1 MHFDA
6 ESKIVKFQNPVPCV
20 ARTASLGNEFFAKC
34 ELLSGKGRQRHELCL
49 ALLKGIAPANQ
60 SINFGF
66 DWLIV
71 RDQSDWETWNVLFSS
86 SVSRLRPH
94 DLNHGRKFGSKS
106 KPFELLCCAQV
117 KTFPFIIS
125 VISWCESWMCE
136 WRKWE
141 KIANIFEGRILLL
154 IVNWPFPPSHLLDA
168 KLSKIEKTFNNIL
181 REICKNGNW
190 ATNWYFLALSVAVNP
205 KYPISS
211 KSWVQFVSWSLPQP
225 TVKVILWSQNEM
237 MIWIWRR
244 NWLDNYLIIIPLF
257 LSPIIML

>member
-1 MHFDA
+1 MNFSPSVSCSQEKEDKDMSSVWHFW
-6 ESKIVKFQNPVPCV
+6 K
-20 ARTASLGNEFFAKC
+20 G
-34 ELLSGKGRQRHELCL
+34 LLLP
-49 ALLKGIAPANQ
+49 INQ
-60 SINFGF
+60 STSVLI
-66 DWLIV
+66 DWLLDIN
-71 RDQSDWETWNVLFSS
+71 RIEKRETFYLAAVWVDSGPTISITVANLGPNRNLLNYCAVPKL
-86 SVSRLRPH
+86 RL
-94 DLNHGRKFGSKS
+94 
-106 KPFELLCCAQV
+106 
-117 KTFPFIIS
+117 FPFIIS

-168 KLSKIEKTFNNIL
+168 KLSKIKKTFNNIL

>member
-49 ALLKGIAPANQ
+49 ALLKGIAPSNQ

-66 DWLIV
+66 DWSIV

-117 KTFPFIIS
+117 KTFSIYNFCDFLMWILDVWVTQMRKNS
-125 VISWCESWMCE
+125 KHF
-136 WRKWE
+136 WRQNFTFDRKL
-141 KIANIFEGRILLL
+141 A
-154 IVNWPFPPSHLLDA
+154 FPPSHLLDA

-237 MIWIWRR
+237 MIRIWRR